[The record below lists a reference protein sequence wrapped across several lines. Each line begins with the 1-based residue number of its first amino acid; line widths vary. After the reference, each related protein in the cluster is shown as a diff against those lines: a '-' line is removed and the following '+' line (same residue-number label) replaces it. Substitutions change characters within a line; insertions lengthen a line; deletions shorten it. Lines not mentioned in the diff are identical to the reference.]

1 MLSSVRRNVVL
12 ALFVLPLAE
21 GYSFAQSPV
30 AQSPVEALFE
40 ANLVS
45 APATVSAQTNDLFVN
60 QWVQVDETGFLRGS
74 VVALLG
80 QDRQSLSKMRVS
92 LSNNNGSVV
101 AFDDT
106 DIEGEFLIEKVTPG
120 LYTLS
125 AEGAGTIAM
134 FSLTVL
140 DKVAGKHLPNFIEVR
155 VMPSSSRV
163 AEIIRGQSLPKVS
176 ESAAPTQDPLGDN
189 RKVSSTHQ
197 VLLDGQ
203 GTLAGRLG
211 KATSA
216 VDMSS
221 MTVFIMQDG
230 QEVKRAKVSTD
241 GSFSVPGLTPACYG
255 LVAAGDEGVAATGFC
270 AVNRGIVGIN
280 HDGKVF
286 VAQNNKLSTSLNI
299 EVACGLASETSGKTD
314 VVVADNAPSAEFPA
328 VGMGPGFGGGGF
340 GGGGGNFGGGG
351 GGGSVGGGLGALAGI
366 GGLVALGV
374 IAADNNDNA
383 PLVSPVVP

>member
-1 MLSSVRRNVVL
+1 MLSSVRKNVAL
-12 ALFVLPLAE
+12 AIFVLPLTV

-30 AQSPVEALFE
+30 GALSE
-40 ANLVS
+40 ANSDS
-45 APATVSAQTNDLFVN
+45 APAAASAQTNDLFVN

-80 QDRQSLSKMRVS
+80 QDRQSLSRMRVS
-92 LSNNNGSVV
+92 LSNNGSVV

-106 DIEGEFLIEKVTPG
+106 DVEGEFLIEKVTPG

-134 FSLTVL
+134 FSLAVL
-140 DKVAGKHLPNFIEVR
+140 DKVVGKHLPNSIEVR

-163 AEIIRGQSLPKVS
+163 TEIVRGQSLPKASVS
-176 ESAAPTQDPLGDN
+176 TAPSRDPIGDN
-189 RKVSSTHQ
+189 RKVSTTHQ
-197 VLLDGQ
+197 ILLDGQ
-203 GTLAGRLG
+203 GMLAGRLG

-221 MTVFIMQDG
+221 MTVFIMKDG
-230 QEVKRAKVSTD
+230 QEVKRTRVSPD
-241 GSFSVPGLTPACYG
+241 GSFSVPGLSPACYG

-270 AVNRGIVGIN
+270 AVNRSVVSIN
-280 HDGKVF
+280 NDEKVF
-286 VAQNNKLSTSLNI
+286 VTQNNKLATSLNI
-299 EVACGLASETSGKTD
+299 EVACCLASDPSGKAD
-314 VVVADNAPSAEFPA
+314 VVVADRAASTANSA
-328 VGMGPGFGGGGF
+328 VGMGPGFGGGGNF
-340 GGGGGNFGGGG
+340 GGGNFGGGNFGGGG
-351 GGGSVGGGLGALAGI
+351 GSGPIGGGLGALAGI

-374 IAADNNDNA
+374 IAADNNNNA

>member
-1 MLSSVRRNVVL
+1 MLSSVRKNVVR
-12 ALFVLPLAE
+12 ALFVLPLTA

-30 AQSPVEALFE
+30 GALSE
-40 ANLVS
+40 ANSVS
-45 APATVSAQTNDLFVN
+45 AQAIVSAQTNDLFVN
-60 QWVQVDETGFLRGS
+60 QWVQVDETGALRGS

-101 AFDDT
+101 SFDDT
-106 DIEGEFLIEKVTPG
+106 DIDGEFLIQKVIPG

-125 AEGAGTIAM
+125 AEGAGTIAL
-134 FSLTVL
+134 FSLAVL
-140 DKVAGKHLPNFIEVR
+140 DKVAGKHLPNSIEVR

-163 AEIIRGQSLPKVS
+163 VEIFRGQSLPEAS

-189 RKVSSTHQ
+189 RKVSPTHQ

-221 MTVFIMQDG
+221 MTVFIMKDG
-230 QEVKRAKVSTD
+230 QEFKRARVSPD
-241 GSFSVPGLTPACYG
+241 GSFSVPGLSSACYG
-255 LVAAGDEGVAATGFC
+255 LVAAGDKGVAATGFC
-270 AVNRGIVGIN
+270 AVNRAVVVIN
-280 HDGKVF
+280 NDEKVF
-286 VAQNNKLSTSLNI
+286 VAQNNKPSTSLNI
-299 EVACGLASETSGKTD
+299 EVACGLAGETSGKTD
-314 VVVADNAPSAEFPA
+314 VTVADNGPSAAFPA
-328 VGMGPGFGGGGF
+328 VGMGPGFGGGSF
-340 GGGGGNFGGGG
+340 GGGGNFGGGG
-351 GGGSVGGGLGALAGI
+351 GGGRVGGGLGALAGI